1 MAKDYKFMDVQVD
14 AALEEDVANMD
25 DLMYAS
31 EAEEPAIPDS
41 DEEPEELQLDGV
53 GNDPDELDMVE
64 EDPVIPDGYEA
75 APCPDA
81 KQLNKLTRQK
91 ILFRWEYGWNVGIV
105 KNRHGKSDL
114 FNYFVQYTDPDDSV
128 TNQYRQGLYALNYY
142 DSDVCPD
149 GAWFLITKIK

>member
-1 MAKDYKFMDVQVD
+1 MAIDGTGDDKIRLEGWPEDKEYKFMHVQVD

-31 EAEEPAIPDS
+31 EGEEPEVPDS

-53 GNDPDELDMVE
+53 STDPDELDMVE

-81 KQLNKLTRQK
+81 KQLNKLSRHT
-91 ILFRWEYGWNVGIV
+91 IMFR
-105 KNRHGKSDL
+105 
-114 FNYFVQYTDPDDSV
+114 
-128 TNQYRQGLYALNYY
+128 
-142 DSDVCPD
+142 
-149 GAWFLITKIK
+149 